1 MTYVSRILVLLL
13 VGLFMMSASASADD
27 RLTVSG
33 NMDFRFLMLE
43 NYSHADRHYTD
54 GYFPAFDTK
63 YELDGDTGEIN
74 QTTERTAPAVPG
86 QRGDADSLTWMHQ
99 RFNFKI
105 SVEAFENTKVVTQS
119 HVDQQWGMQ
128 TYNIGVGAYSG
139 SFVVEGYWIEG
150 LLPGTAAKFELGVPY
165 FAAESGGW
173 AAANKIFNTAAPG
186 ATLSA
191 PLSDTIST
199 YTWFSWIGQ
208 DLDGYAPGT
217 VMASDAVGNGGG
229 HGDDWA
235 IGTRATFTLADGLE
249 ADLIYAYHFTECG
262 ASQKAANPNTAC
274 ETGALYGS
282 GNNTAYEENR
292 HWIGSTVRYDYGDF
306 SFSPTVILYTASDEL
321 AGDTDSMLLDVRAS
335 YDMGP
340 LSLSGRFVYTPGS
353 GVDSNGMQRTDKDYD
368 VIGVWG
374 IPHATQWFS
383 LFGNSSGS
391 PTFNDLGPLLVGDS
405 VQGNI
410 RHEGFGLV
418 HLAAKAEYTL
428 TPQTSIGAALGLF
441 NTAEETAGTPRDSTL
456 SDAGVTYAGGSNL
469 ATEVDVWLHY
479 NLYSNTTISLF
490 VAYAIMGDALDLTMG
505 GTTYESQDA
514 MGAGGRVVYS
524 F

>member
-43 NYSHADRHYTD
+43 NYSHADRNYTD
-54 GYFPAFDTK
+54 AALG
-63 YELDGDTGEIN
+63 N
-74 QTTERTAPAVPG
+74 PAVPG
-86 QRGDADSLTWMHQ
+86 QRGDEDSLTWMHQ
-99 RFNFKI
+99 RLNLKFSI
-105 SVEAFENTKVVTQS
+105 EAFENTKAVVQT
-119 HVDQQWGMQ
+119 HVDQQWGVE
-128 TYNIGVGAYSG
+128 TYQIGVGAYSG
-139 SFVVEGYWIEG
+139 NFTIEGYWIEG

-186 ATLSA
+186 ATLSV

-208 DLDGYAPGT
+208 DFDGYAG
-217 VMASDAVGNGGG
+217 SGGADWG
-229 HGDDWA
+229 LTTINAHGDDWA
-235 IGTRATFTLADGLE
+235 VGTRATITLAEGLE

-262 ASQKAANPNTAC
+262 QVQKATNPNTPC
-274 ETGALYGS
+274 DTGALYGS
-282 GNNTAYEENR
+282 GSNTAYEENR
-292 HWIGSTVRYDYGDF
+292 HWIGSTLRYDYADF
-306 SFSPTVILYTASDEL
+306 SFSPTLILYTASDEL
-321 AGDTDSMLLDVRAS
+321 AGDTDSMLLDVRADYS
-335 YDMGP
+335 MGP
-340 LSLSGRFVYTPGS
+340 LSLSGRVVYTPGS
-353 GVDSNGMQRTDKDYD
+353 GVNADGTQRTDKDYD

-410 RHEGFGLV
+410 RHESFGLV
-418 HLAAKAEYTL
+418 HIAAKAEYTL
-428 TPQTSIGAALGLF
+428 TPQTSIGAAVGLF
-441 NTAEETAGTPRDSTL
+441 NTAEDTARWYRRGMGMPVRRLRALPTLVGRTLRPRSTRGCIIVSIPTPPFPCS
-456 SDAGVTYAGGSNL
+456 
-469 ATEVDVWLHY
+469 WL
-479 NLYSNTTISLF
+479 TP
-490 VAYAIMGDALDLTMG
+490 
-505 GTTYESQDA
+505 
-514 MGAGGRVVYS
+514 
-524 F
+524 

>member
-1 MTYVSRILVLLL
+1 MTYVSRVFVLLL

-43 NYSHADRHYTD
+43 NYSHADRNYTD
-54 GYFPAFDTK
+54 ASISYTYADD
-63 YELDGDTGEIN
+63 DGEMQSVG
-74 QTTERTAPAVPG
+74 PGVPG
-86 QRGDADSLTWMHQ
+86 QRGDEDSLTWMHQ
-99 RFNFKI
+99 RLNLKFSI
-105 SVEAFENTKVVTQS
+105 EAVENTKAVVQT
-119 HVDQQWGMQ
+119 HVDQQWGVE
-128 TYNIGVGAYSG
+128 TYQIGVGAYSG
-139 SFVVEGYWIEG
+139 NFTIEGYWIEG

-208 DLDGYAPGT
+208 DFDGYAR
-217 VMASDAVGNGGG
+217 SGGADWG
-229 HGDDWA
+229 LTTINAHGDDWA
-235 IGTRATFTLADGLE
+235 AGTRATITLAEGLE

-262 ASQKAANPNTAC
+262 QVQKATNPNTPC
-274 ETGALYGS
+274 DTGALYGS
-282 GNNTAYEENR
+282 GSNTAYEENR
-292 HWIGSTVRYDYGDF
+292 HWIGSTLRYDYADF
-306 SFSPTVILYTASDEL
+306 SFSPTLILYAASDEL
-321 AGDTDSMLLDVRAS
+321 AGDTESLLLDVRADYS
-335 YDMGP
+335 VGP
-340 LSLSGRFVYTPGS
+340 LSLSGRVVYTPGS
-353 GVDSNGMQRTDKDYD
+353 GVNADGTQRTDKDYD

-391 PTFNDLGPLLVGDS
+391 PTYNDLGPLLVNDS

-410 RHEGFGLV
+410 RHESFGLV
-418 HLAAKAEYTL
+418 HVAAKAEYTL
-428 TPQTSIGAALGLF
+428 TPQTSIGAAVGLF
-441 NTAEETAGTPRDSTL
+441 NTAEDTSGMPRDG
-456 SDAGVTYAGGSNL
+456 DAEGEALYGARYAGGSHL
-469 ATEVDVWLHY
+469 ATEVDAWLHY
-479 NLYSNTTISLF
+479 KLYSNTTISLF
-490 VAYAIMGDALDLTMG
+490 VAYAMTGDALDLRMG
-505 GTTYESQDA
+505 DKMYESQDIL
-514 MGAGGRVVYS
+514 GAGGRVVYS

>member
-13 VGLFMMSASASADD
+13 AGLFMMSASASADD

-43 NYSHADRHYTD
+43 NYSHSDGHYTD
-54 GYFPAFDTK
+54 AIIGSPTVA
-63 YELDGDTGEIN
+63 
-74 QTTERTAPAVPG
+74 G
-86 QRGDADSLTWMHQ
+86 QRGDEDSLTWMHQ
-99 RFNFKI
+99 RFNFRI

-128 TYNIGVGAYSG
+128 TYNIGVGAYTG

-150 LLPGTAAKFELGVPY
+150 LIPGTAAKFELGVPY

-186 ATLSA
+186 ATLST
-191 PLSDTIST
+191 PLSDRIST

-208 DLDGYAPGT
+208 DLDGYAPG
-217 VMASDAVGNGGG
+217 ASFDDDGNRNDRSSGYVGGGGG

-235 IGTRATFTLADGLE
+235 LGTRATISIADGLE

-262 ASQKAANPNTAC
+262 AAQRAAQETPMGC
-274 ETGALYGS
+274 DTGALYGS

-292 HWIGSTVRYDYGDF
+292 HWIGSTLRYDYGDF
-306 SFSPTVILYTASDEL
+306 SFSPTLIMYVASDEL
-321 AGDTDSMLLDVRAS
+321 AGDTESLLLDVRADYS
-335 YDMGP
+335 IGP
-340 LSLSGRFVYTPGS
+340 LALSGRVVYTPGS
-353 GVDSNGMQRTDKDYD
+353 GVDANGMQKTDRDYD

-391 PTFNDLGPLLVGDS
+391 PTFNDLGPLLLRDG

-418 HLAAKAEYTL
+418 HVAGKAEYTL
-428 TPQTSIGAALGLF
+428 NPQTTIGTAVGVF
-441 NTAEETAGTPRDSTL
+441 NTAEETAGMPRTAL
-456 SDAGVTYAGGSNL
+456 GDATYAGGSNL
-469 ATEVDVWLHY
+469 ATEIDAFLHY

-490 VAYAIMGDALDLTMG
+490 VAYAMMGDALDLVMDG
-505 GTTYESQDA
+505 MLYESQDA
-514 MGAGGRVVYS
+514 FGAGGRLVYS

>member
-13 VGLFMMSASASADD
+13 VGLFMMTASASADD
-27 RLTVSG
+27 RLSVAG

-43 NYSHADRHYTD
+43 NYSHNDRHYTD
-54 GYFPAFDTK
+54 AVIGS
-63 YELDGDTGEIN
+63 
-74 QTTERTAPAVPG
+74 PAVPG
-86 QRGDADSLTWMHQ
+86 QRGDEDSLTWMHQ
-99 RFNFKI
+99 RFNFQI
-105 SVEAFENTKVVTQS
+105 SVQAFENTKVVTQS

-150 LLPGTAAKFELGVPY
+150 LLPGTAATFQLGVPY

-186 ATLSA
+186 ATLST
-191 PLSDTIST
+191 PLSENIDT

-208 DLDGYAPGT
+208 DLDGFAGGGVT
-217 VMASDAVGNGGG
+217 TGVGNSGG

-235 IGTRATFTLADGLE
+235 LGTRATISIADGLE
-249 ADLIYAYHFTECG
+249 ADLIYAYHYTECG
-262 ASQKAANPNTAC
+262 AAHKAVSNEPC
-274 ETGALYGS
+274 DTGALYGA

-292 HWIGSTVRYDYGDF
+292 HWIGSTLRYNYADF
-306 SFSPTVILYTASDEL
+306 SFSPTLILYVASDEL
-321 AGDTDSMLLDVRAS
+321 AGDTESLLLDVRAD
-335 YDMGP
+335 YNIGP
-340 LSLSGRFVYTPGS
+340 LALSGRLVYTPGS
-353 GVDSNGMQRTDKDYD
+353 GVDENGMQRTDKDYD

-374 IPHATQWFS
+374 IPHATQWFT

-418 HLAAKAEYTL
+418 HIAGKAEYTL

-441 NTAEETAGTPRDSTL
+441 NTADDTSGTPRDGAL
-456 SDAGVTYAGGSNL
+456 ADAGVTYAGGSNL
-469 ATEVDVWLHY
+469 ATEIDAWLHY
-479 NLYSNTTISLF
+479 QLYPNTTVTLF
-490 VAYAIMGDALDLTMG
+490 VAYATTGDALDLVMD
-505 GTTYESQDA
+505 GTTYESQDIF
-514 MGAGGRVVYS
+514 GAGGRLVYS

>member
-1 MTYVSRILVLLL
+1 ML
-13 VGLFMMSASASADD
+13 SASASADD

-33 NMDFRFLMLE
+33 NMDFRFFMLE
-43 NYSHADRHYTD
+43 NYSHNDRHYTKAVI
-54 GYFPAFDTK
+54 GS
-63 YELDGDTGEIN
+63 
-74 QTTERTAPAVPG
+74 PAVEG
-86 QRGDADSLTWMHQ
+86 QRGDEDSLTWMHQ
-99 RFNFKI
+99 RFNFRI

-139 SFVVEGYWIEG
+139 SFVIEGYWIEG

-208 DLDGYAPGT
+208 DLDGYAGGSVPVDG
-217 VMASDAVGNGGG
+217 VGNGGG

-235 IGTRATFTLADGLE
+235 AGTRATITLAEGLE

-262 ASQKAANPNTAC
+262 RAQRAAQTGC
-274 ETGALYGS
+274 DTGALYGA

-292 HWIGSTVRYDYGDF
+292 HWIGSTVRYDYADF
-306 SFSPTVILYTASDEL
+306 SFSPTLILYRADDKL
-321 AGDTDSMLLDVRAS
+321 AGETESMLLDVRADYS
-335 YDMGP
+335 VGP
-340 LSLSGRFVYTPGS
+340 LSLSGRVVYTPGS
-353 GVDSNGMQRTDKDYD
+353 DFNSDGTMRTNRDYD

-374 IPHATQWFS
+374 IPHATQWFT
-383 LFGNSSGS
+383 LFGNSSGN
-391 PTFNDLGPLLVGDS
+391 PAFNDLGPLLLGGS
-405 VQGNI
+405 AQANI
-410 RHEGFGLV
+410 RHESFDLMHV
-418 HLAAKAEYTL
+418 AAKAEYTL
-428 TPQTSIGAALGLF
+428 TPQTSIGAAVGIF
-441 NTAEETAGTPRDSTL
+441 NTTEDTMGNPSSASGQFTTDTSPNFADL
-456 SDAGVTYAGGSNL
+456 GVTYAGGSHL
-469 ATEVDVWLHY
+469 ATEVDAWLHY
-479 NLYSNTTISLF
+479 NLYPNTTISF
-490 VAYAIMGDALDLTMG
+490 FIAYAMTGDALGLVHMG
-505 GTTYESQDA
+505 QTYESQDV
-514 MGAGGRVVYS
+514 MGAGGRFVYS

>member
-1 MTYVSRILVLLL
+1 MTYVSRTLVLLL
-13 VGLFMMSASASADD
+13 AGLFVMTAAASADD
-27 RLTVSG
+27 RLSVAG

-43 NYSHADRHYTD
+43 NYSHNDRHYTD
-54 GYFPAFDTK
+54 AIIGS
-63 YELDGDTGEIN
+63 
-74 QTTERTAPAVPG
+74 PAVPG
-86 QRGDADSLTWMHQ
+86 QRGDEDSLTWMHQ
-99 RFNFKI
+99 RFNFQI
-105 SVEAFENTKVVTQS
+105 AVEAFENTKVITQS

-150 LLPGTAAKFELGVPY
+150 LIPGTAAKFQLGVPY

-186 ATLSA
+186 ATLST
-191 PLSDTIST
+191 PLSDRINT

-208 DLDGYAPGT
+208 DLDGFAGGGVT
-217 VMASDAVGNGGG
+217 TGVGNSGG

-235 IGTRATFTLADGLE
+235 LGTRATISVADGLE
-249 ADLIYAYHFTECG
+249 ADLIYAYHYTECG
-262 ASQKAANPNTAC
+262 AAHKAVSMEPC
-274 ETGALYGS
+274 DTGALYGS

-292 HWIGSTVRYDYGDF
+292 HWIGSTLRYDYADF
-306 SFSPTVILYTASDEL
+306 SFSPTLILYTASDEL
-321 AGDTDSMLLDVRAS
+321 AGDTESLLLDVRADYS
-335 YDMGP
+335 VGP
-340 LSLSGRFVYTPGS
+340 LALSGRLVYTPGS
-353 GVDSNGMQRTDKDYD
+353 GVDGNGMQKTDRDYD

-374 IPHATQWFS
+374 IPHASQWFT

-391 PTFNDLGPLLVGDS
+391 PTFNDLGPLLVGNS

-418 HLAAKAEYTL
+418 HVAGKAEYTL
-428 TPQTSIGAALGLF
+428 TPQTSIGAAVGLF
-441 NTAEETAGTPRDSTL
+441 NTAEETAGMPRDSAL

-469 ATEVDVWLHY
+469 ATEVDAWLHY
-479 NLYSNTTISLF
+479 QLYSNTTVSLF
-490 VAYAIMGDALDLTMG
+490 VAYAMTGDALDLVMDG
-505 GTTYESQDA
+505 MVYESQDIF
-514 MGAGGRVVYS
+514 GAGGRLVYS

>member
-1 MTYVSRILVLLL
+1 MTYVTRTLVLLI
-13 VGLFMMSASASADD
+13 VGLFMVSASASADD

-43 NYSHADRHYTD
+43 NYSHNDRHYTD
-54 GYFPAFDTK
+54 AVIGS
-63 YELDGDTGEIN
+63 
-74 QTTERTAPAVPG
+74 PAVPG
-86 QRGDADSLTWMHQ
+86 QRGDEDSLTWMHQ
-99 RFNFKI
+99 RFNFRI
-105 SVEAFENTKVVTQS
+105 AVEAFENTKVVTQS

-150 LLPGTAAKFELGVPY
+150 LIPGTAAKFELGVPY

-186 ATLSA
+186 ATLST
-191 PLSDTIST
+191 PLSDTINT

-208 DLDGYAPGT
+208 DLDGFAGGGVT
-217 VMASDAVGNGGG
+217 TGVGNSGG

-235 IGTRATFTLADGLE
+235 AGTRATLTLSDGLE
-249 ADLIYAYHFTECG
+249 VDLIYAYHFTECG
-262 ASQKAANPNTAC
+262 SAHKAVSQTPC
-274 ETGALYGS
+274 DTGALYGS

-292 HWIGSTVRYDYGDF
+292 HWIGSTLRYNYADF
-306 SFSPTVILYTASDEL
+306 SFSPTLILYTASDEL
-321 AGDTDSMLLDVRAS
+321 AGDTESMLLDVRADYS
-335 YDMGP
+335 VGP
-340 LSLSGRFVYTPGS
+340 LALSGRVVYTPGS
-353 GVDSNGMQRTDKDYD
+353 GVDANGMQLTDKDYD

-391 PTFNDLGPLLVGDS
+391 PTFNDLGPLLVGNS
-405 VQGNI
+405 AQGNI

-418 HLAAKAEYTL
+418 HVAGKAEYTL
-428 TPQTSIGAALGLF
+428 TPQTTIGAAVGLF
-441 NTAEETAGTPRDSTL
+441 NTAEETAGMPRDTAL
-456 SDAGVTYAGGSNL
+456 ADATYAGGSNL
-469 ATEVDVWLHY
+469 ATEVDAWLHY
-479 NLYSNTTISLF
+479 QLYSNTTISLF
-490 VAYAIMGDALDLTMG
+490 VAYAMTGDALDLVMDG
-505 GTTYESQDA
+505 MTYESQDI

>member
-1 MTYVSRILVLLL
+1 MTSVTRILVLLI
-13 VGLFMMSASASADD
+13 VGFFLMGASASADD

-43 NYSHADRHYTD
+43 NYSHNDRHYTD
-54 GYFPAFDTK
+54 AIIGS
-63 YELDGDTGEIN
+63 
-74 QTTERTAPAVPG
+74 PAVPG
-86 QRGDADSLTWMHQ
+86 QRGDEDSLTWMHQ
-99 RFNFKI
+99 RFNFRI
-105 SVEAFENTKVVTQS
+105 AVEAFENTKVVTQS

-150 LLPGTAAKFELGVPY
+150 LIPGTAAKFELGVPY

-191 PLSDTIST
+191 PLSDAIST

-208 DLDGYAPGT
+208 DLDGYAGGGVGT
-217 VMASDAVGNGGG
+217 GVGNSGG

-235 IGTRATFTLADGLE
+235 LGTRATLTLAEGLE

-262 ASQKAANPNTAC
+262 AAQKAAAPDTSC
-274 ETGALYGS
+274 DTGALYGS
-282 GNNTAYEENR
+282 GNNTAFEEDR
-292 HWIGSTVRYDYGDF
+292 HWIGSTVRYNYADF
-306 SFSPTVILYTASDEL
+306 SFSPTLILYTASDDL
-321 AGDTDSMLLDVRAS
+321 AGDTESMLVDVRAGYNIGS
-335 YDMGP
+335 
-340 LSLSGRFVYTPGS
+340 LSLSGRVVYTPGS
-353 GVDSNGMQRTDKDYD
+353 GVDENGMQRTDKDYD

-374 IPHATQWFS
+374 IPHATQWFT

-391 PTFNDLGPLLVGDS
+391 PTYNDLGPLLVGDS

-418 HLAAKAEYTL
+418 HVAAKAEYTL
-428 TPQTSIGAALGLF
+428 TPQTSIGAAVGLF
-441 NTAEETAGTPRDSTL
+441 NTAEETAGTPRDAAL
-456 SDAGVTYAGGSNL
+456 SGVTYAGGSNL
-469 ATEVDVWLHY
+469 ATEIDAWLHY
-479 NLYSNTTISLF
+479 QLYSNTTVSLF
-490 VAYAIMGDALDLTMG
+490 VAYATTGDALDLVMD
-505 GTTYESQDA
+505 GTVYESQDI

>member
-1 MTYVSRILVLLL
+1 MTYVTRILVLLF

-43 NYSHADRHYTD
+43 NYSHTDRHYTD
-54 GYFPAFDTK
+54 AIIGS
-63 YELDGDTGEIN
+63 
-74 QTTERTAPAVPG
+74 PAVPG
-86 QRGDADSLTWMHQ
+86 QRGDEDSLTWMHQ
-99 RFNFKI
+99 RFNFRI

-150 LLPGTAAKFELGVPY
+150 LIPGTAAKFELGVPY

-191 PLSDTIST
+191 PLSDTINT

-208 DLDGYAPGT
+208 DLDGFSGGGVT
-217 VMASDAVGNGGG
+217 TGVGNSGG

-262 ASQKAANPNTAC
+262 AAHKAVSDTPC
-274 ETGALYGS
+274 DTGALYGT
-282 GNNTAYEENR
+282 GNNTAYEEDR
-292 HWIGSTVRYDYGDF
+292 HWIGSTIRYNYADF
-306 SFSPTVILYTASDEL
+306 SFSPTLILYTASDDM
-321 AGDTDSMLLDVRAS
+321 AGDTDSLLLDVRADYS
-335 YDMGP
+335 VGP
-340 LSLSGRFVYTPGS
+340 LALSGRVVYTPGS
-353 GVDSNGMQRTDKDYD
+353 GVDENGMQRTDKDYD

-374 IPHATQWFS
+374 IPHASQWFS

-391 PTFNDLGPLLVGDS
+391 PTFNDLGPLLVGDT

-418 HLAAKAEYTL
+418 HVAAKAEYTL
-428 TPQTSIGAALGLF
+428 TPQTSIGTAVGLF
-441 NTAEETAGTPRDSTL
+441 NTAEETAGTPRDAAL
-456 SDAGVTYAGGSNL
+456 AGVMYAGGSHL
-469 ATEVDVWLHY
+469 ATEIDAWLHY
-479 NLYSNTTISLF
+479 QLYSNTTVSLF
-490 VAYAIMGDALDLTMG
+490 VAYAMTGDALDLVMDG
-505 GTTYESQDA
+505 MTYESQDIV
-514 MGAGGRVVYS
+514 GAGGRVVYS

>member
-1 MTYVSRILVLLL
+1 MMT
-13 VGLFMMSASASADD
+13 ASASADD

-43 NYSHADRHYTD
+43 NYSHNDRHYTD
-54 GYFPAFDTK
+54 AVIGS
-63 YELDGDTGEIN
+63 
-74 QTTERTAPAVPG
+74 PAVPG
-86 QRGDADSLTWMHQ
+86 QRGDEDSLTWMHQ
-99 RFNFKI
+99 RFNFRI
-105 SVEAFENTKVVTQS
+105 AVEAFENTKVVTQS

-186 ATLSA
+186 ATLST
-191 PLSDTIST
+191 PLSSTINT

-208 DLDGYAPGT
+208 DLDGYAGGGVT
-217 VMASDAVGNGGG
+217 TGVGNSGG

-235 IGTRATFTLADGLE
+235 AGTRATLTLSDGLE
-249 ADLIYAYHFTECG
+249 VDLIYAYHFTECG
-262 ASQKAANPNTAC
+262 AAHKATSNTPC
-274 ETGALYGS
+274 DTGALYGS

-292 HWIGSTVRYDYGDF
+292 HWIGSTLRYDYADF
-306 SFSPTVILYTASDEL
+306 SFSPTLILYMASDEL
-321 AGDTDSMLLDVRAS
+321 AGDTESMLLDVRADYS
-335 YDMGP
+335 VGP
-340 LSLSGRFVYTPGS
+340 LALSGRVVYTPAS
-353 GVDSNGMQRTDKDYD
+353 GVDANGNQLTDKDYD

-374 IPHATQWFS
+374 IPHASQWFT

-391 PTFNDLGPLLVGDS
+391 PTYNDLGPLLVGDS

-418 HLAAKAEYTL
+418 HVAGKAEYTL
-428 TPQTSIGAALGLF
+428 TPQTTIGAAVGLF
-441 NTAEETAGTPRDSTL
+441 NTAEETSGTPRDAAL
-456 SDAGVTYAGGSNL
+456 ADATYAGGSNL
-469 ATEVDVWLHY
+469 ATEIDAFLHY
-479 NLYSNTTISLF
+479 SLYSNTTISLF
-490 VAYAIMGDALDLTMG
+490 VAYAMMGDALDLTMG

-514 MGAGGRVVYS
+514 FGAGGRLVYS

>member
-1 MTYVSRILVLLL
+1 MTYVTRVLVLLF
-13 VGLFMMSASASADD
+13 VGLFMMSMSASADD

-33 NMDFRFLMLE
+33 NMDFRFLLLD
-43 NYSHADRHYTD
+43 NYSHNDRNYTD
-54 GYFPAFDTK
+54 AMLGS
-63 YELDGDTGEIN
+63 
-74 QTTERTAPAVPG
+74 PAVPG
-86 QRGDADSLTWMHQ
+86 QRGDEDSLTWMHQ
-99 RFNFKI
+99 RFNFRI

-150 LLPGTAAKFELGVPY
+150 LIPGTAAKFELGVPY

-186 ATLSA
+186 LTLSA

-217 VMASDAVGNGGG
+217 AMAPGDVGNGGG

-235 IGTRATFTLADGLE
+235 LGTRATLTIAEGLE

-262 ASQKAANPNTAC
+262 ASQKVEFPNQPC
-274 ETGALYGS
+274 DTGALYGAGS
-282 GNNTAYEENR
+282 NTAYEENR
-292 HWIGSTVRYDYGDF
+292 HWIGSTVRYDYADF
-306 SFSPTVILYTASDEL
+306 SFSPTLIMYFADDKL
-321 AGDTDSMLLDVRAS
+321 AGDTESMLLDVRAS
-335 YDMGP
+335 YNTGP
-340 LSLSGRFVYTPGS
+340 LSLSGRVVYTPGS
-353 GVDSNGMQRTDKDYD
+353 GVDANGNQRTDKDYD

-374 IPHATQWFS
+374 IPHATQWFT

-391 PTFNDLGPLLVGDS
+391 PTYNDLGPLLTGDS

-410 RHEGFGLV
+410 RHESFGLV
-418 HLAAKAEYTL
+418 HVAAKAEYTL
-428 TPQTSIGAALGLF
+428 TPQTTIGAAVGLF
-441 NTAEETAGTPRDSTL
+441 NTAEETEGIPRDA
-456 SDAGVTYAGGSNL
+456 DAGEALAGATYAGGSHL
-469 ATEVDVWLHY
+469 ATEIDAFLHY
-479 NLYSNTTISLF
+479 ELYSNTTISLF
-490 VAYAIMGDALDLTMG
+490 VAYAMMGEALDLMVDG
-505 GTTYESQDA
+505 AKYESQDA
-514 MGAGGRVVYS
+514 LGAGARVVYS